1 MRRRTVLALGVL
13 ALAGACGVHSPP
25 RRREELSLAVPG
37 PPGGCRDGVAAGLKA
52 LIERS
57 GWARAVRIR
66 REAGDG
72 GPALAGKGGPRPD
85 LLIADPSLLAA
96 RALAR
101 DPLLVTRAAPL
112 ARLAGEWEVLVA
124 SPDSGYRTFDQFA
137 AALLRDPGGPRVAGG
152 ADRGP
157 EHLLYGMTARGL
169 GADPRL
175 LDYVAFDSR
184 AQAVAAVLDGRLAL
198 GFGSRREVAPHVR
211 AGRLRPLAVSSAERL
226 PGVDAPTLS
235 ESGVRIVYAN
245 WTGLITSHGEAERDA
260 LLDLCRAVADAPGW
274 RSLCERN
281 DWTPMWLDG
290 DDFAQWLT
298 IEARRTALLLNDL
311 GLH

>member
-13 ALAGACGVHSPP
+13 ALAGACGVQAPT
-25 RRREELSLAVPG
+25 RRGELSLTVPG
-37 PPGGCRDGVAAGLKA
+37 PPGGCGEGVAAGFKSLV
-52 LIERS
+52 EGR

-72 GPALAGKGGPRPD
+72 GTALADLNRPGAGLVVAD
-85 LLIADPSLLAA
+85 SALIAAC
-96 RALAR
+96 ALAR
-101 DPLLVTRAAPL
+101 DPLLVARAVPL

-137 AALLRDPGGPRVAGG
+137 AALLRDPGAHRVAGG

-157 EHLLYGMTARGL
+157 EHLLLGMTARGL

-175 LDYVAFDSR
+175 LDYVAFGTR

-226 PGVDAPTLS
+226 SGVDAPTLS
-235 ESGVRIVYAN
+235 ESGVRVVFAD
-245 WTGLITSHGEAERDA
+245 WTGLIAPRGTPEPDA
-260 LLDLCRAVADAPGW
+260 LLDLCRAVADTPGW
-274 RSLCERN
+274 RSLCDRN

-290 DDFAQWLT
+290 DDFRQWLVG
-298 IEARRTALLLNDL
+298 EARRTALLLNDL
-311 GLH
+311 GLR

>member
-13 ALAGACGVHSPP
+13 ALAGACGVQAPP
-25 RRREELSLAVPG
+25 RRWGELSLTVPR
-37 PPGGCRDGVAAGLKA
+37 PPGGCGDGVAAGFKA
-52 LIERS
+52 LVEGR

-66 REAGDG
+66 WETGGGAALGRRAGAWTG
-72 GPALAGKGGPRPD
+72 LVV
-85 LLIADPSLLAA
+85 ADSALLAA
-96 RALAR
+96 CALAR
-101 DPLLVTRAAPL
+101 DPLLVARAVPL

-124 SPDSGYRTFDQFA
+124 SPGSGYRTFEQFA
-137 AALLRDPGGPRVAGG
+137 AALLRDPGGVRVAGG

-157 EHLLYGMTARGL
+157 EHLLLGMTAQGL

-175 LDYVAFDSR
+175 LDYVAFGSR

-226 PGVDAPTLS
+226 PGLDAPTLS
-235 ESGVRIVYAN
+235 ESGVRVVYAD
-245 WTGLITSHGEAERDA
+245 WTGLVAPPGTPGPDA
-260 LLDLCRAVADAPGW
+260 LLDLCRAVTATPGW

-290 DDFAQWLT
+290 DDFRQWLT
-298 IEARRTALLLNDL
+298 GEARRTALLLNDL
-311 GLH
+311 GLR

>member
-13 ALAGACGVHSPP
+13 ALAGACGVPAPP
-25 RRREELSLAVPG
+25 RPRSELTLAVPG
-37 PPGGCRDGVAAGLKA
+37 PPGGCGDGVAAGFKA
-52 LIERS
+52 LVERR
-57 GWARAVRIR
+57 GWARAVQIR
-66 REAGDG
+66 REPGDG
-72 GPALAGKGGPRPD
+72 RALARPD
-85 LLIADPSLLAA
+85 GAARADLVIADPALLASC
-96 RALAR
+96 ALAR
-101 DPLLVTRAAPL
+101 DPLRVARAAPL

-124 SPDSGYRTFDQFA
+124 SPDSAYRTFEQFA
-137 AALLRDPGGPRVAGG
+137 AALVRNPGGHRVAGG
-152 ADRGP
+152 ADQGP
-157 EHLLYGMTARGL
+157 EHLLFGMTARGL

-175 LDYVAFDSR
+175 LDYVAFDTR

-235 ESGVRIVYAN
+235 ESGVRVVYAD
-245 WTGLITSHGEAERDA
+245 WTGLVAPRGTAERDA
-260 LLDLCRAVADAPGW
+260 LLDLCRAVADTPGW
-274 RSLCERN
+274 RSLCARN

-290 DDFAQWLT
+290 DDFTQWLT
-298 IEARRTALLLNDL
+298 VEARRTALLLHDL